1 MENCIFCKII
11 KGEAEV
17 KKIYEDDFV
26 LAFATRGPVS
36 EGHTL
41 VIPKE
46 HCENILD
53 ISAESLAK
61 VMEVTRNLSL
71 KMKTEVGATGVNVL
85 HAAGAD
91 AQQSVFHFHL
101 HIVPR
106 FPDDGLDLWF
116 KAGIE
121 KK

>member
-11 KGEAEV
+11 RGEAEA
-17 KKIYEDDFV
+17 KKVYEDESV
-26 LAFATRGPVS
+26 LAFFTHGPVS
-36 EGHTL
+36 KGHTL

-53 ISAESLAK
+53 ISSESLAR
-61 VMEVTRNLSL
+61 VMEVTRELAG
-71 KMKTEVGATGVNVL
+71 KMKVEMNATGVNVL

-106 FPDDGLDLWF
+106 YPNDGLDLWYQA
-116 KAGIE
+116 KIE
-121 KK
+121 KE

>member
-11 KGEAEV
+11 KGEVES
-17 KKIYEDDFV
+17 KKVYEDDFV
-26 LAFATRGPVS
+26 LAFATHGPVS

-61 VMEVTRNLSL
+61 VMEVTRNLAS
-71 KMKTEVGATGVNVL
+71 KIKTEVGATGVNVL

-106 FPDDGLDLWF
+106 FPNDGLDLWF